1 MLQLDNILNE
11 IDDEWDV
18 PVMLNHHYDMELFNE
33 EATSICLTN
42 DRHLLAVFFTD

>member
-18 PVMLNHHYDMELFNE
+18 PVTINHHYDMALFNE
-33 EATSICLTN
+33 ETSSMCLTN
-42 DRHLLAVFFTD
+42 DSHLLSIFFTD